1 MQIRDVRYVVLI
13 GLFLLGG
20 GLFALIA
27 EPQGKDVSRW
37 PSTDATFTVADQ
49 WSPDAEHMEQING
62 ATYVTRALTGPDQ
75 SSATLTIVTNQSAK
89 LFGPGADVPF
99 QGSGYSLSPV
109 PTELLPLT
117 PGIQGM
123 VASRGAEQWL
133 VYYAYGERRGLI
145 GNGPLGWGMAVLDGV
160 LGRPNDYYRLFV
172 VGRVAALD
180 AASSGP
186 MLNLASTV
194 LPRIAA
200 WYGNG

>member
-1 MQIRDVRYVVLI
+1 MQIHNVRYVVLI
-13 GLFLLGG
+13 GLLLLAG

-27 EPQGKDVSRW
+27 EPHGKDVSRW
-37 PSTDATFTVADQ
+37 PSTDATFVVAHQ
-49 WSPDAEHMEQING
+49 WMPDAEHVEQING
-62 ATYVTRALTGPDQ
+62 ATYVTRTLRGPAQ

-109 PTELLPLT
+109 PTALLPLT

-145 GNGPLGWGMAVLDGV
+145 GNGLVGWGLAVLDGV
-160 LGRPNDYYRLFV
+160 LGRPNDYYRLFL
-172 VGRVAALD
+172 VGQVPTLD
-180 AASSGP
+180 AASSKP
-186 MLNLASTV
+186 MLNLASTL

-200 WYGNG
+200 WYGN